1 MIVKFDQN
9 LNNKNKTVS
18 NTGQKLLV
26 QFSTD
31 GDYTNRGFNA
41 SFHFNPIDN
50 NCANW
55 LTSNKLVSPKYPHAN
70 CSWLITASVGS
81 IIYIK
86 FNGFQVEHSFI
97 LINLL
102 I

>member
-9 LNNKNKTVS
+9 LNSKNKTVS

-26 QFSTD
+26 LFSTD

-41 SFHFNPIDN
+41 SFHFNSIDK

-55 LTSNKLVSPKYPHAN
+55 LTSDKLVSPNYPHGN

-81 IIYIK
+81 IIYIE
-86 FNGFQVEHSFI
+86 FEAFQVEHSFI
-97 LINLL
+97 SINLL

>member
-41 SFHFNPIDN
+41 SFHFNSIDK

-55 LTSNKLVSPKYPHAN
+55 LTSDKLVSPNYPHGN
-70 CSWLITASVGS
+70 CNWLITASVGS
-81 IIYIK
+81 IIYIE
-86 FNGFQVEHSFI
+86 FEAFQVEHSFI
-97 LINLL
+97 SINLP

>member
-9 LNNKNKTVS
+9 LNNKTKTVS

-31 GDYTNRGFNA
+31 RDHTNRGFNA
-41 SFHFNPIDN
+41 SFHFNQIDN

-55 LTSNKLVSPKYPHAN
+55 MTSDRLVSPKYPHAN

-86 FNGFQVEHSFI
+86 FNGFQVENYFI
-97 LINLL
+97 LMNLL